1 MKKFSMTEIG
11 MKRHAKAAYGEVKD
25 LGGLRAFW
33 SGEWLLK
40 LIQRSLREPAR
51 LEIYGR
57 VNNLE
62 QEVRR
67 LSRSAARKAGI
78 AGIAV
83 GSAVSLDELIALLT
97 AGEAGMGIPA
107 NIAVAG
113 LAVCAELFYVTRLQ
127 LKLVQAIARLHGRVL
142 DADNPEDLLTAFS
155 ITLGALANDAN
166 AGVRGRVG
174 MVEVQHHLS
183 HEMRGRLKQVAKRA
197 GMRIFRR
204 SVLKAAFPV
213 VSIATS
219 ASANYRNTTMIAAAA
234 THHFRGRAVTIIAS

>member
-1 MKKFSMTEIG
+1 MTEIG

-40 LIQRSLREPAR
+40 LIQRSLREPPR
-51 LEIYGR
+51 LELYGQ
-57 VNNLE
+57 VDNPE
-62 QEVRR
+62 QAVRR
-67 LSRSAARKAGI
+67 LSRAAARKAGI

-127 LKLVQAIARLHGRVL
+127 LKLVQSIARLHGKAL

-155 ITLGALANDAN
+155 ITLGALANDPN
-166 AGVRGRVG
+166 VG
-174 MVEVQHHLS
+174 MGSKVGIAEVQHHLS
-183 HEMRGRLKQVAKRA
+183 HEMRGRLKQVARKA
-197 GMRIFRR
+197 GIRIFRR

-219 ASANYRNTTMIAAAA
+219 ASANYRNTTAIAAAA
-234 THHFRGRAVTIIAS
+234 AHHFRGSAVTLVVS